1 MRTGKATQREE
12 STAPS
17 FYYCYSTGIAHQF

>member
-1 MRTGKATQREE
+1 MHIGKAAQEEE

-17 FYYCYSTGIAHQF
+17 F

>member
-1 MRTGKATQREE
+1 MHLGKATQREE

-17 FYYCYSTGIAHQF
+17 F

>member
-1 MRTGKATQREE
+1 MHIGKAAQGGE

-17 FYYCYSTGIAHQF
+17 F